1 MKITPLEGLTAKKL
15 GAESSK
21 PLTLAAIHRHQMD
34 KLAETL
40 AYVRTKSPFYRE
52 KFAHIASLDGVDEEK
67 FAALPFTSE
76 EELRRQGEEMLCV
89 SQDEVARII
98 TMQSSGTTGPPKR
111 LFFSEDDLE
120 QTLEFF
126 HYGMQA
132 LVAPGERVLI
142 LLPGRTPDSAGDLLA
157 RGLARMAVSSRIHG
171 LVADPEAAARELAAH
186 PCEVILGFPVQIL
199 ALARCAAALKI
210 DIGRIRSVL
219 LCSDYI
225 PRAVCQ
231 TLGELWQCRVFSH
244 YGTVETGLGGGVE
257 CEALKGCHLREADL
271 FFEVICPRTGA
282 VLPPGEFGEIVFSTL
297 HRRAMPLL
305 RYRTGDSGR
314 LLAGSCPCGSSIRR
328 LDRVR
333 GRINQ
338 VRQLNNGGTLSMA
351 DLDEA
356 LLPVPG
362 ILDFQAVLG
371 RAANHDQ
378 LTLRFVVGPGQA
390 DTVMEEAE
398 FRLQRLAALE
408 DIPLILEMAASG
420 RIHQGKRIIEEKRV
434 KITSVPTFGTE
445 HHITCRKLIQKKTKC
460 HLTT

>member
-1 MKITPLEGLTAKKL
+1 MNISPLESLMAKKL
-15 GAESSK
+15 GADSSK
-21 PLTLAAIHRHQMD
+21 PVPLAAIRRHQME

-40 AYVRTKSPFYRE
+40 AYVRRRSSFYRE
-52 KFAHIASLDGVDEEK
+52 KFAHIAWLDGADEAML
-67 FAALPFTSE
+67 AALPFTSE
-76 EELRRQGEEMLCV
+76 EELRRHGGEMLCV

-111 LFFSEDDLE
+111 LFFSEDDVE
-120 QTLEFF
+120 QTLDFF
-126 HYGMQA
+126 HHGMQA
-132 LVAPGERVLI
+132 LVAPGEAVLI

-171 LVADPEAAARELAAH
+171 LVTDPEAAARELAAH
-186 PCEVILGFPVQIL
+186 PCAVILGFPVQIL

-210 DIGRIRSVL
+210 DTGRIRSVL

-225 PRAVCQ
+225 PQTVCQ
-231 TLGELWQCRVFSH
+231 ALGELWQCRVFSH

-257 CEALKGCHLREADL
+257 CEARKGCHLREADL

-282 VLPPGEFGEIVFSTL
+282 VLPPGELGEIVFSTL
-297 HRRAMPLL
+297 RRRAMPLL
-305 RYRTGDSGR
+305 RYRTGDAGR

-338 VRQLNNGGTLSMA
+338 VRQLNNGCTLSMA

-378 LTLRFVVGPGQA
+378 LTLRFIVSPGQA
-390 DTVMEEAE
+390 DMVREEAE

-408 DIPLILEMAASG
+408 DIPLVLEMVASG
-420 RIHQGKRIIEEKRV
+420 RIHQGKRIIEEKRAE
-434 KITSVPTFGTE
+434 IET
-445 HHITCRKLIQKKTKC
+445 RTKA
-460 HLTT
+460 